1 MMHIQGLVRR
11 RLAILSRLG
20 FRLMVMFGIVLMPLA
35 ILSYVQ
41 IRQYQREAAARTEA
55 AVMGQT
61 MQAAVPTV
69 ERIMRGQGAV
79 AGLAVALPTMLKDP
93 ADCRAVMQRFLELEE
108 NRIYTFAGFIDL
120 NLQVSCSPQGDRDMS
135 FRQDLRDAMK
145 LDKPTMRLRTH
156 GSISNTSVLVFL
168 HPVHDADNKVI
179 GLAALSLPHQVVR
192 YESLGERAFSA
203 GSEPNA
209 LMTFDADGEI
219 LTSSLSLDQAKTML
233 PVSVPLSDLA
243 DGLPHSFSGSAM
255 SGRQSV
261 FAVVPIAEGSLFLLG
276 NWPVT
281 VTDAMIVETSI
292 PIVVFPALM
301 WLASLLVAQLA
312 AEHQVLRH
320 IRTLRDSIVAFA
332 DGNRRLPEL
341 DLHGAPSELRRVGIA
356 VERMMESVVH
366 DEAELEDMV
375 HQKEVLLREVHH
387 RVKNNLQLIA
397 SIINM
402 QIRKARSAES
412 KGLLRGL
419 QDRVMSL
426 ATIHR
431 ELYQTSGLTDIRAD
445 ELLQSIVTQIM
456 KMAGRPGEP
465 LKVTT
470 NFADIRL
477 TPDQAVPLSLLVTE
491 ALTNALKYAS
501 APSGQRP
508 ELRVALRRDADSR
521 AEVEIVNSVAP
532 EALRAP
538 PSPDSAAE
546 STGLGEAL
554 LSAFAAQL
562 GTRVEVEHG
571 ETEFAL
577 RFAFSPNA
585 LAEAEERA
593 VV

>member
-366 DEAELEDMV
+366 DEAELE
-375 HQKEVLLREVHH
+375 
-387 RVKNNLQLIA
+387 VKNNLQLIA

-577 RFAFSPNA
+577 RFAFAPNA

>member
-1 MMHIQGLVRR
+1 MPTGGPVRR
-11 RLAILSRLG
+11 RLSILSRLG

-35 ILSYVQ
+35 VLSYVQ
-41 IRQYQREAAARTEA
+41 IRQYQREATARTEV
-55 AVMGQT
+55 AVLGQT
-61 MQAAVPTV
+61 MQAATPTV

-79 AGLAVALPTMLKDP
+79 AGLAVALPGMMTDP
-93 ADCRAVMQRFLELEE
+93 ANCRSVMEGFLAQEE
-108 NRIYTFAGFIDL
+108 NRVYSFAGFIDRD
-120 NLQVSCSPQGDRDMS
+120 LQVRCSPQGDRDMS
-135 FRQDLRDAMK
+135 FRQDLKEAME
-145 LDKPTMRLRTH
+145 LDKPTMRLRTR
-156 GSISNTSVLVFL
+156 GAISGTSVLVFL
-168 HPVHDADNKVI
+168 HPVHDAAGTVL
-179 GLAALSLPHQVVR
+179 GLAALSLPHQAVQ
-192 YESLGERAFSA
+192 YDMLGERAFSGGA
-203 GSEPNA
+203 EPNA
-209 LMTFDADGEI
+209 LMTFDAEGEI
-219 LTSSLSLDQAKTML
+219 LTSSLPLEDTRSML

-243 DGLPHSFSGSAM
+243 DGQPHSFSGSAM

-281 VTDAMIVETSI
+281 VTDATIVETSI

-332 DGNRRLPEL
+332 DGDRRLPDL
-341 DLHGAPSELRRVGIA
+341 DLEGAPSELRRVGIA
-356 VERMMESVVH
+356 VERMMESVLH

-402 QIRKARSAES
+402 QIRKARSPES

-456 KMAGRPGEP
+456 KMAGRPGDP
-465 LKVTT
+465 LKLTT
-470 NFADIRL
+470 SFADIRL

-501 APSGQRP
+501 AAPGERP
-508 ELRVALRRDADSR
+508 ELRVSLRRDAESQ
-521 AEVEIVNSVAP
+521 AEVEIVNSIAP
-532 EALRAP
+532 EDQRAS

-554 LSAFAAQL
+554 LSAFAGQL
-562 GTRVEVEHG
+562 GTRVEVENTG
-571 ETEFAL
+571 QEFAL
-577 RFAFSPNA
+577 RFAFMPNA
-585 LAEAEERA
+585 LADAEERA
-593 VV
+593 VT